1 MGISTALDS
10 ASELSFSSMFFLLSI
25 SKMKTTLA
33 KLGPCHSPVRLSAH
47 SRPNFWNSPKH
58 SWTILLPFNL
68 QEKWIR
74 GGGAGLTAGPI
85 RSSHCFSS
93 AGLTLCCLLVVMDE
107 GSSPWDPLL
116 PHCPVLTYLL
126 GSPSASVSPGSRILS
141 FGNCAP
147 CPG

>member
-1 MGISTALDS
+1 MGITTALDS
-10 ASELSFSSMFFLLSI
+10 ASELSFSSIFFLLSV

-47 SRPNFWNSPKH
+47 SRPNFWNSPNH
-58 SWTILLPFNL
+58 SWTVLLPFNL
-68 QEKWIR
+68 QKKWTR

-85 RSSHCFSS
+85 RSSRCFSS

-116 PHCPVLTYLL
+116 PPVQFLPTCLAAPVLQCPLAL
-126 GSPSASVSPGSRILS
+126 GFCPL
-141 FGNCAP
+141 NCAP